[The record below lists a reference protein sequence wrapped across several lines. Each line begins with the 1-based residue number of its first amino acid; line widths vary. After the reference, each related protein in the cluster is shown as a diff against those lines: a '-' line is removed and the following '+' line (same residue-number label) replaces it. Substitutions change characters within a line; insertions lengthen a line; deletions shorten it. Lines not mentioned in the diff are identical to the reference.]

1 MVVAEEEE
9 DGSGGEGGGGGLN
22 ETERTLNDIMI
33 FTKCVLVTSEM
44 SGFYDYI
51 VLLNICQNKSR
62 QKQVSVSLGKRRRR
76 KLTNLRSKQLSSLA
90 AAVLFPF
97 YQIHT
102 LRFITRKWLEPKRIS
117 MSGDPASIRLEVSN
131 AFHYVH
137 FLCH

>member
-51 VLLNICQNKSR
+51 VLLNICQNSHDKN
-62 QKQVSVSLGKRRRR
+62 KYLSVSAK
-76 KLTNLRSKQLSSLA
+76 
-90 AAVLFPF
+90 
-97 YQIHT
+97 
-102 LRFITRKWLEPKRIS
+102 EE
-117 MSGDPASIRLEVSN
+117 DAS
-131 AFHYVH
+131 
-137 FLCH
+137 